1 MGASE
6 MPRTLGCV
14 LLLLYVEDQFCNRE
28 RPGAVDL
35 RHLSTQHF
43 AEKERNTQ
51 RTLSF
56 QAQTT
61 GDSIPNTTRAGR
73 ARAARCSLPTCPV
86 GSWNRIRKAH
96 RFLDPAGAPVAAAL
110 PVRAPR
116 LLAAAAALRSPRLP
130 CVPLPAI
137 CRSYTVNVGLRT
149 AAVGTTRGMGVS
161 VRPRVSTVR
170 DGRARA
176 RGTAQAGQRT
186 VCGAPGTPARS
197 PCWTGGRSAGARGL
211 RQQQPQQRGMREIK
225 WDTRWPRQDWLAGW
239 HTHLVGLA
247 PPGQSRAHRPSL
259 GAARPAER
267 TWRGLSRLSSRG
279 PRRDGGRRRRRK
291 AEGGGGALTLV
302 ETACRIWLTSV
313 SSSQFTLRDEPS
325 GSARR
330 TVKNAGSIAV
340 AAEGPRLQ
348 LQPARRLIAD
358 DTLSRASHCPSPAG
372 LPLQVARL
380 PACFGRRAV
389 VFFAP
394 WRRAGSADP
403 GAARAGLRVLRTG
416 SLVACG

>member
-116 LLAAAAALRSPRLP
+116 LLEAAAALRSPRLP

-149 AAVGTTRGMGVS
+149 AAVGTTRG
-161 VRPRVSTVR
+161 RVSAFGLGRRPFGTGEPGPAGRHRQGSAPFAALPALPHVVHVGQAVARQELGACGSSNHSSAACVR
-170 DGRARA
+170 SSGIHAGLARTGWLVGTHTSSAWHRQGKVVPIARA
-176 RGTAQAGQRT
+176 
-186 VCGAPGTPARS
+186 
-197 PCWTGGRSAGARGL
+197 
-211 RQQQPQQRGMREIK
+211 
-225 WDTRWPRQDWLAGW
+225 
-239 HTHLVGLA
+239 
-247 PPGQSRAHRPSL
+247 
-259 GAARPAER
+259 
-267 TWRGLSRLSSRG
+267 
-279 PRRDGGRRRRRK
+279 
-291 AEGGGGALTLV
+291 
-302 ETACRIWLTSV
+302 
-313 SSSQFTLRDEPS
+313 
-325 GSARR
+325 
-330 TVKNAGSIAV
+330 
-340 AAEGPRLQ
+340 
-348 LQPARRLIAD
+348 
-358 DTLSRASHCPSPAG
+358 
-372 LPLQVARL
+372 
-380 PACFGRRAV
+380 
-389 VFFAP
+389 
-394 WRRAGSADP
+394 
-403 GAARAGLRVLRTG
+403 
-416 SLVACG
+416 

>member
-1 MGASE
+1 MCAAAGDLSI
-6 MPRTLGCV
+6 V
-14 LLLLYVEDQFCNRE
+14 HRE
-28 RPGAVDL
+28 RWPAHSRRRYHAWDGCQRSASGVD
-35 RHLSTQHF
+35 RS
-43 AEKERNTQ
+43 
-51 RTLSF
+51 
-56 QAQTT
+56 
-61 GDSIPNTTRAGR
+61 GR
-73 ARAARCSLPTCPV
+73 ASQ
-86 GSWNRIRKAH
+86 
-96 RFLDPAGAPVAAAL
+96 DP
-110 PVRAPR
+110 
-116 LLAAAAALRSPRLP
+116 
-130 CVPLPAI
+130 
-137 CRSYTVNVGLRT
+137 
-149 AAVGTTRGMGVS
+149 
-161 VRPRVSTVR
+161 R
-170 DGRARA
+170 D
-176 RGTAQAGQRT
+176 AQAGQRT

-267 TWRGLSRLSSRG
+267 TGRGLSRLSSRG

-348 LQPARRLIAD
+348 LQPARRLIAVEHIC
-358 DTLSRASHCPSPAG
+358 RAES
-372 LPLQVARL
+372 LPLAGGVAPSSGAASGLLR
-380 PACFGRRAV
+380 PPPRV
-389 VFFAP
+389 VFLHRRGGLAP
-394 WRRAGSADP
+394 PIRVR
-403 GAARAGLRVLRTG
+403 RVL
-416 SLVACG
+416 ACGCCAREA

>member
-1 MGASE
+1 MCAAAGDLSI
-6 MPRTLGCV
+6 V
-14 LLLLYVEDQFCNRE
+14 HRE
-28 RPGAVDL
+28 RWP
-35 RHLSTQHF
+35 
-43 AEKERNTQ
+43 
-51 RTLSF
+51 
-56 QAQTT
+56 
-61 GDSIPNTTRAGR
+61 
-73 ARAARCSLPTCPV
+73 
-86 GSWNRIRKAH
+86 AH
-96 RFLDPAGAPVAAAL
+96 SRRRYHAWE
-110 PVRAPR
+110 
-116 LLAAAAALRSPRLP
+116 
-130 CVPLPAI
+130 
-137 CRSYTVNVGLRT
+137 
-149 AAVGTTRGMGVS
+149 GVS
-161 VRPRVSTVR
+161 VRPRASTVR

-348 LQPARRLIAD
+348 LQPARRLIAVEHIC
-358 DTLSRASHCPSPAG
+358 RAES
-372 LPLQVARL
+372 LPLAGGVA
-380 PACFGRRAV
+380 P
-389 VFFAP
+389 
-394 WRRAGSADP
+394 SS
-403 GAARAGLRVLRTG
+403 GAASGLLRPPRGGLFCTVAAGWLRRSGCGAAGLRVLRTG